1 MGHGIVKLYCFNVS
15 IERCRGTLFCARCP
29 GTHQIPFRAGSFTF
43 MTYEDM
49 TPLAPVIHGQVRW
62 YYKWELLQITG
73 RYIPGS
79 IRNKRGK
86 G

>member
-29 GTHQIPFRAGSFTF
+29 GTHQLGISIKVFVGEAWRG
-43 MTYEDM
+43 
-49 TPLAPVIHGQVRW
+49 H
-62 YYKWELLQITG
+62 
-73 RYIPGS
+73 GS
-79 IRNKRGK
+79 IASDSILKSRSYERLEKKDK